1 MVYVEDVDR
10 PSSWQIIIND
20 GKEHNEESINISLDL
35 LDDEVN
41 WLITLFIFIQIVITV
56 FCLVSA
62 LGPDAFEMKKK
73 FVNFSF
79 LSFLSILRK

>member
-41 WLITLFIFIQIVITV
+41 WLITIFIFIQIVITV

-62 LGPDAFEMKKK
+62 LGPGAFEMKKK

-79 LSFLSILRK
+79 LSFLSILCK